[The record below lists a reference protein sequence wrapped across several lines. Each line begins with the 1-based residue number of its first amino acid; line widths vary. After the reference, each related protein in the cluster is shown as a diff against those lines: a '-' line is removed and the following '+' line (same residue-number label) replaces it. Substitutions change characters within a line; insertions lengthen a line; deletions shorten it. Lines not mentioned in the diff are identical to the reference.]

1 LSERED
7 FERLGLRDDIGHQAN
22 IRALVRL
29 CYLAVGD
36 DDLFAR
42 RVDLLRRQLPRAVKE
57 SLEFQGKLDECTIEY
72 EDWEYKYCCGVPM
85 GTPEK
90 PVLGSPRRVLR
101 THTDWMAVFELCMD
115 ELEKL
120 NVTWKKEESAAAT

>member
-1 LSERED
+1 LSED
-7 FERLGLRDDIGHQAN
+7 FEVLRLRDDIGHEAN
-22 IRALVRL
+22 IRLLIRL

-57 SLEFQGKLDECTIEY
+57 SEEFQRRLEECTVEY
-72 EDWEYKYCCGVPM
+72 EEWVYKYNCGVPM
-85 GTPEK
+85 GTPEE
-90 PVLGSPRRVLR
+90 PVAGSPRLVTR
-101 THTDWMAVFELCMD
+101 TETDWMAVFELCIE

-120 NVTWKKEESAAAT
+120 NITWQKLEAAGAT